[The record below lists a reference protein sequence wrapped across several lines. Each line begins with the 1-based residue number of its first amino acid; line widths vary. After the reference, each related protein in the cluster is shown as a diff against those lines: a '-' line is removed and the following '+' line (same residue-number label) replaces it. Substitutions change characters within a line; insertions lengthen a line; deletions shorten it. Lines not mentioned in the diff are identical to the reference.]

1 MAQHKSAEKR
11 ARISKRR
18 STRNTVWKSKM
29 RTAIKRVRSI
39 TEKDKALVELRKT
52 AKLLDKLAAKG
63 IIHKNK
69 AANNKSSLTRFV
81 NTLK

>member
-1 MAQHKSAEKR
+1 
-11 ARISKRR
+11 
-18 STRNTVWKSKM
+18 M
-29 RTAIKRVRSI
+29 RTAIKRVRSL
-39 TEKDKALVELRKT
+39 TEKEKALAELRKT
-52 AKLLDKLAAKG
+52 AKLLDQLAAKG

>member
-18 STRNTVWKSKM
+18 SARNTVWKSKM

-39 TEKDKALVELRKT
+39 AEKDKALVELRKT
-52 AKLLDKLAAKG
+52 TKLLDQLAAKG
-63 IIHKNK
+63 IIHRNR
-69 AANNKSSLTRFV
+69 AANNKASLTRFV
-81 NTLK
+81 NALK